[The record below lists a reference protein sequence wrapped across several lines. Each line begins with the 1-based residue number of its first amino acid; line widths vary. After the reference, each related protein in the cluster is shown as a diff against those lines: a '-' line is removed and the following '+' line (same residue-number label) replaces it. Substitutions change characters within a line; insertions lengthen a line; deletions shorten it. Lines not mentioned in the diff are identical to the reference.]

1 MAIGD
6 LEKYPEF
13 FKTKALAHLATL
25 MPDGSP
31 QVTPVW
37 VDYDGKHVLFNSALG
52 RLKDKNMRRDPRVS
66 LSILDP
72 DDDYRY
78 LEIRGRVVE
87 ITQDGAD
94 DNINK
99 LSQKYTG
106 HEVYPYRSPGEV
118 RILYKV
124 QPERVILKE
133 GVGKLIRLV

>member
-1 MAIGD
+1 MLPSE

-31 QVTPVW
+31 QVNPVW
-37 VDYDGKHVLFNSALG
+37 VDCDGKYVLFNSALG
-52 RLKDKNMRRDPRVS
+52 RLKDKNVRRDPRVS

-72 DDDYRY
+72 NDDYRY

-87 ITQDGAD
+87 ITREGAD
-94 DNINK
+94 ENIDN

-106 HEVYPYRSPGEV
+106 NAVYPNRKPGEV

-124 QPERVILKE
+124 EPDRVFLKQ
-133 GVGKLIRLV
+133 GVGKLSRLI

>member
-1 MAIGD
+1 MSLSE

-37 VDYDGKHVLFNSALG
+37 VDCDGEHVVFNSALG
-52 RLKDKNMRRDPRVS
+52 RVKDKNVRRDPRVS

-72 DDDYRY
+72 NDDYRY

-87 ITQDGAD
+87 ITEEGAD
-94 DNINK
+94 ENINM
-99 LSQKYTG
+99 LSRKYTG
-106 HEVYPYRSPGEV
+106 NSVYGHRKPGEV

-124 QPERVILKE
+124 QPDRVFLKQ
-133 GVGKLIRLV
+133 GVGKLTRVV

>member
-1 MAIGD
+1 MSLDG

-37 VDYDGKHVLFNSALG
+37 VDCDGKHVLFNSALG
-52 RLKDKNMRRDPRVS
+52 RVKDKNVRRDPRVS

-72 DDDYRY
+72 NDDYRY

-87 ITQDGAD
+87 ITRAGAD
-94 DNINK
+94 ENINK

-106 HEVYPYRSPGEV
+106 HAVYPHRKPGEV

-124 QPERVILKE
+124 QPDRVFLKQ
-133 GVGKLIRLV
+133 GVGKLTRLI